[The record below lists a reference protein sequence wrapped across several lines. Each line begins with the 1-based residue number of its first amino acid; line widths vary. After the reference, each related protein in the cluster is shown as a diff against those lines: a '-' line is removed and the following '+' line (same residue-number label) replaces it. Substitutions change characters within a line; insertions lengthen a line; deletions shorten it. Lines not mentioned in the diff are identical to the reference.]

1 MDIKINNIT
10 QANQVPSP
18 EQVQEA
24 GGDFKFVLTSK
35 LEDTGLAERL
45 NLMLQDII
53 QQGERISKR
62 NDIKDMQ
69 RYRILIKDFLN
80 EVVTRSHVFSREN
93 FLDRRGRH
101 RVYGI
106 IRQVDKELD
115 ELAQELVKDETNNID
130 ILAKIGLRS
139 RLLLS
144 YVLWE
149 LTEIRKSPY

>member
-1 MDIKINNIT
+1 MDIKVNNINPT
-10 QANQVPSP
+10 PQAPAP

-24 GGDFKFVLTSK
+24 NGDFKFVLTSK

-45 NLMLQDII
+45 NLMMQDIV
-53 QQGERISKR
+53 QQGEKISKR

-69 RYRILIKDFLN
+69 RYRILIKDFMN

-93 FLDRRGRH
+93 FLDRKGRH

-115 ELAQELVKDETNNID
+115 ELAQELVKDEKNSID
-130 ILAKIGLRS
+130 ILAKIGQIQG
-139 RLLLS
+139 LLLDIF
-144 YVLWE
+144 
-149 LTEIRKSPY
+149 T

>member
-10 QANQVPSP
+10 QTTQAPAP

-24 GGDFKFVLTSK
+24 NGDFKFVLTSK
-35 LEDTGLAERL
+35 LEDTDLAERL

-53 QQGERISKR
+53 QQGDRISKR

-93 FLDRRGRH
+93 FLDRKGRH

-115 ELAQELVKDETNNID
+115 ELAQELVKDECNHID
-130 ILAKIGLRS
+130 ILAKIGQIQG
-139 RLLLS
+139 LLLDIF
-144 YVLWE
+144 
-149 LTEIRKSPY
+149 T

>member
-1 MDIKINNIT
+1 MDIKISNLTPTAQT
-10 QANQVPSP
+10 QAA
-18 EQVQEA
+18 EQAQEA
-24 GGDFKFVLTSK
+24 NGDFKFVLTSK
-35 LEDTGLAERL
+35 LEDTDLAERL
-45 NLMLQDII
+45 NLMMQDII
-53 QQGERISKR
+53 QQGERISKK

-69 RYRILIKDFLN
+69 RYRILIKEFMN

-130 ILAKIGLRS
+130 ILAKIGQIQG
-139 RLLLS
+139 LLLDIF
-144 YVLWE
+144 
-149 LTEIRKSPY
+149 T

>member
-1 MDIKINNIT
+1 MDIKISNVTPAAQT
-10 QANQVPSP
+10 QTAD
-18 EQVQEA
+18 QVQEA

-35 LEDTGLAERL
+35 LEDTELAERL
-45 NLMLQDII
+45 NLMMQDII
-53 QQGERISKR
+53 QQGERISKK

-130 ILAKIGLRS
+130 ILAKIGQIQG
-139 RLLLS
+139 LLLDIF
-144 YVLWE
+144 
-149 LTEIRKSPY
+149 T

>member
-1 MDIKINNIT
+1 MDIKINNIAPT
-10 QANQVPSP
+10 QQAPAP

-24 GGDFKFVLTSK
+24 NGDFKFILTSK
-35 LEDTGLAERL
+35 LEDTDLAERL
-45 NLMLQDII
+45 NLMMQDIV
-53 QQGERISKR
+53 QQGERISKK

-93 FLDRRGRH
+93 FLDRKGRH

-115 ELAQELVKDETNNID
+115 ELAQELVKDECNNLA
-130 ILAKIGLRS
+130 ILAKIGQIQG
-139 RLLLS
+139 LLLDIF
-144 YVLWE
+144 
-149 LTEIRKSPY
+149 T

>member
-1 MDIKINNIT
+1 MDIRINNINQTT
-10 QANQVPSP
+10 QAPQP
-18 EQVQEA
+18 EHVQDT

-35 LEDTGLAERL
+35 LEDTDLAERL
-45 NLMLQDII
+45 NLMLQDIV
-53 QQGERISKR
+53 QQGERIKKR

-115 ELAQELVKDETNNID
+115 ELAQELVKDEMSNID
-130 ILAKIGLRS
+130 ILAKIGQIQG
-139 RLLLS
+139 LLLDIF
-144 YVLWE
+144 
-149 LTEIRKSPY
+149 T

>member
-10 QANQVPSP
+10 PSAQAPAP

-24 GGDFKFVLTSK
+24 NGDFKFILTSK
-35 LEDTGLAERL
+35 LEDSDLAERL
-45 NLMLQDII
+45 YLMMQDII
-53 QQGERISKR
+53 QQGERISKK

-69 RYRILIKDFLN
+69 RYRILIKDFMN

-93 FLDRRGRH
+93 FLDRKGRH

-115 ELAQELVKDETNNID
+115 ELAQELVKDECNNID
-130 ILAKIGLRS
+130 ILAKIGQIQG
-139 RLLLS
+139 LLLDIF
-144 YVLWE
+144 
-149 LTEIRKSPY
+149 T

>member
-1 MDIKINNIT
+1 MDIKISNLTPTAQT
-10 QANQVPSP
+10 QAA
-18 EQVQEA
+18 EQAQEA
-24 GGDFKFVLTSK
+24 NGDFKFVLTSK
-35 LEDTGLAERL
+35 LEDTDLAERL
-45 NLMLQDII
+45 NLMMQDII
-53 QQGERISKR
+53 QQGERISKK

-69 RYRILIKDFLN
+69 RYRILIKAFLN

-130 ILAKIGLRS
+130 ILAKIGQIQG
-139 RLLLS
+139 LLLDIF
-144 YVLWE
+144 
-149 LTEIRKSPY
+149 T